1 VDQSALQGVG
11 AMHHEEDNHPFELL
25 VAPFLHLIGELFRY
39 LLARQQLQHLLPYNY
54 LAYLNHILE
63 YQGM

>member
-1 VDQSALQGVG
+1 
-11 AMHHEEDNHPFELL
+11 MHHEEDNHPFELL

-39 LLARQQLQHLLPYNY
+39 LLARQQLQHQLPYNY